1 MQIVSIRQFVCN
13 VKICF
18 LGKIREK
25 KNLKCHL
32 LKFYPECSALSCQ
45 VILAK
50 FSPHCAS
57 VRFSVFFFLGLEM
70 ISKLSQLVDN
80 EYVLTEKLDTFIY
93 EEIAKYL
100 TIQDIQLIV
109 SSLEALYQ
117 LSELGEATTSK
128 IAEVSNT
135 IGKNLDT

>member
-1 MQIVSIRQFVCN
+1 
-13 VKICF
+13 
-18 LGKIREK
+18 
-25 KNLKCHL
+25 
-32 LKFYPECSALSCQ
+32 
-45 VILAK
+45 
-50 FSPHCAS
+50 
-57 VRFSVFFFLGLEM
+57 M

-80 EYVLTEKLDTFIY
+80 EYVLTEKLDAIIY

-128 IAEVSNT
+128 IAEVSYT
-135 IGKNLDT
+135 IGKPF

>member
-1 MQIVSIRQFVCN
+1 MR
-13 VKICF
+13 
-18 LGKIREK
+18 K
-25 KNLKCHL
+25 KL
-32 LKFYPECSALSCQ
+32 
-45 VILAK
+45 
-50 FSPHCAS
+50 
-57 VRFSVFFFLGLEM
+57 FFALGLEM
-70 ISKLSQLVDN
+70 VSKLSQLVEN
-80 EYVLTEKLDTFIY
+80 EYVLSEKLDTSIY

-135 IGKNLDT
+135 VGEKLPNNFCQTRKKRSYKKRSR